1 MTTKSDYM
9 QNILKISFTALIAV
23 LLVACGS
30 KAAKD
35 SKAELGDKKVKL
47 EKLKKQQDELN
58 KQVADLEKEIAKLD
72 PSSATKPKLVV
83 YSVIGAD
90 SFSHFIDLQG
100 KIDATNVAMVAPQGQ
115 GGVVRAV
122 LVKQGQQVRKGQLIL
137 KLDDAVA
144 RQGVVAAQQQI
155 SGIKAQLDQAQSIY
169 ERQQNLWK
177 QNIGTEIQV
186 LNAKT
191 NVEALQSQLRGAE
204 ANVRL
209 AQEQANMSN
218 VTAGIS
224 GTIDVV
230 NVKVGEFFSAASA
243 GNPGT
248 GIRIVNTGELKITAQ
263 VPENYLGRVKEGSV
277 VEVVLPE
284 SGNKTFVTKISVVGK
299 LIYDD
304 TRSFYIEAKIPAGN
318 DYRPNQIASVK
329 IRDYAT
335 SNAITIP
342 VNTLQNDEK
351 GKYVMVAVKEG
362 DKLVAR
368 KKQVMVGELYGEK
381 LEVKS
386 GLLAGDQVIIEGF
399 QNLYEGQLITT
410 TVQ

>member
-1 MTTKSDYM
+1 M
-9 QNILKISFTALIAV
+9 QSILKISIVAFVAAG
-23 LLVACGS
+23 LVACGG
-30 KAAKD
+30 KGAKD
-35 SKAELGDKKVKL
+35 VKAELNDKKAKL
-47 EKLKKQQDELN
+47 EKLKKEQAKINDE
-58 KQVADLEKEIAKLD
+58 VMSLEKEIVKLD
-72 PSSATKPKLVV
+72 PSSATKPKLVAFTT
-83 YSVIGAD
+83 IGAD

-100 KIDATNVAMVAPQGQ
+100 KIDATNIAMVAPQGQ
-115 GGVVRAV
+115 GGVVRSV
-122 LVKQGQQVRKGQLIL
+122 LVKQGQRVGKGQLIL
-137 KLDDAVA
+137 KLDDAIA
-144 RQGVVAAQQQI
+144 RQAVVAAQQQI
-155 SGIKAQLDQAQSIY
+155 GGIQAQLAQAQSIY

-191 NVEALQSQLRGAE
+191 NVEALQSQLRAAE

-209 AQEQANMSN
+209 QQEQANMSN

-243 GNPGT
+243 GNPST
-248 GIRIVNTGELKITAQ
+248 GIRIVNTGELRIIAQ
-263 VPENYLGRVKEGSV
+263 VPEKYLGRVQEGSV
-277 VEVVLPE
+277 IEVELPE
-284 SGNKTFVTKISVVGK
+284 SANKKFTTKVTVAGK
-299 LIYDD
+299 LIDPNSR
-304 TRSFYIEAKIPAGN
+304 TFYIEAKIPAGS
-318 DYRPNQIASVK
+318 DYRPNQLAIVRIK
-329 IRDYAT
+329 DYSNT
-335 SNAITIP
+335 NAITIP

-368 KKQVMVGELYGEK
+368 KRTVVIGELYAEQ
-381 LEVKS
+381 LEVRS
-386 GLLAGDQVIIEGF
+386 GLQAGDQLITEGF